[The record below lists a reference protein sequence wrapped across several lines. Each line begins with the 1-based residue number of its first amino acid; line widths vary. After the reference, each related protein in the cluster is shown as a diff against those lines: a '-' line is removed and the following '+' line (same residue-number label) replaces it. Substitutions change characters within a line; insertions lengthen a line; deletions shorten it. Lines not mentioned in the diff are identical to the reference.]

1 MDGTRTIQVVDQ
13 DGTQVIPQRS
23 MLVLYMDDQ
32 GRLIYEDANGA
43 GVMDLEGNQICYFSL
58 DQGEVSPDQ
67 EEAAG

>member
-1 MDGTRTIQVVDQ
+1 
-13 DGTQVIPQRS
+13 

-43 GVMDLEGNQICYFSL
+43 GVMDLEGNQIYYFSLDQGEVSL